1 MAVARALQAAMPN
14 PLPGLLTQIAG
25 NVLEAN
31 RWWQRGAKAGDVE
44 SMFKAGFAMYERCEG
59 WCLGWALSQHHTSI
73 RCTSWQK

>member
-1 MAVARALQAAMPN
+1 MQALAARAYVAPSPLLTLTAVACASQAVTPNWMP
-14 PLPGLLTQIAG
+14 GRSMQVAG

-59 WCLGWALSQHHTSI
+59 
-73 RCTSWQK
+73 